1 MLCSINSP
9 LPYITSTKATVYMKA
24 DPEMEGNIAKCF
36 AKAGRLDIELAKRTK
51 GYFIETHN
59 LLTITTPTGLPEKP
73 AFRND
78 YSATY
83 PIYHRADWEGR
94 GKNLG
99 QRCYQDRLDG
109 VETKKTSLTSTPS
122 FGFFGFCSEIGD
134 SSQLTDWTTGSER
147 ASFRQ
152 A

>member
-73 AFRND
+73 ACRND

-83 PIYHRADWEGR
+83 PIYHRADWEAVAKILVKDVIRPAGWSR
-94 GKNLG
+94 SEENIPD
-99 QRCYQDRLDG
+99 QY
-109 VETKKTSLTSTPS
+109 PS